1 MRDRLLQSRV
11 RVRLIERT
19 NERQQQ
25 PAATQRQQATVRL
38 LYLYL
43 RASGSLAHTSFPPA
57 TSASGDYIVCSLRN
71 CSQPSLLHSVRLS
84 PKSQL
89 RPTLAQRRCRRDAVS
104 LALVFRPEYC
114 NNSRYA
120 DIRATVARSLP
131 PTVNLIQ
138 FPSSFWGLLIAR
150 QCHYKPAANTR
161 LVTSPA

>member
-19 NERQQQ
+19 SQRQ

-57 TSASGDYIVCSLRN
+57 TSASGDCIVCSLRN
-71 CSQPSLLHSVRLS
+71 CSQPSLRSVRLS

-89 RPTLAQRRCRRDAVS
+89 RPTLAQCRCRRDAVS